1 MKLSLF
7 FLATLA
13 LGANAANYL
22 CWCTVDG
29 YYSEYYTKLSCWRKY
44 KKYLK
49 YSDANSRDECWRKPS
64 DTLTDWT
71 EGRQPGKDE
80 IAEQVNYKP
89 WKLVNV

>member
-7 FLATLA
+7 LLATLA

-49 YSDANSRDECWRKPS
+49 YSNANSRDECWRKPG

-71 EGRQPGKDE
+71 EKCTSTGASGGSCDE
-80 IAEQVNYKP
+80 YPDDK
-89 WKLVNV
+89 